1 MVSGIG
7 YGSSLIDRLITCNVQ
22 IQLTSTEAQAV
33 LLLVRLDFFLLDLL
47 APSDLN
53 DFKAFRLLLLC
64 LDLSFCLPLMFK
76 V

>member
-33 LLLVRLDFFLLDLL
+33 LLLVRLDFFLLDL